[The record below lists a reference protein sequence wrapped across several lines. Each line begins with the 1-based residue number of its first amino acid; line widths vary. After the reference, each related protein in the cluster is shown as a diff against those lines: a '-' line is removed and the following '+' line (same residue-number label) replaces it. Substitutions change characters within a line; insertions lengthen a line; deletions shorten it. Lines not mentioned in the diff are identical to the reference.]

1 MGRHHL
7 RLALAAACLSL
18 GASAWSAEPVDEEF
32 FTENEAVNVIP
43 PPSEEAL
50 IFTGEKV
57 TPLTPSPTFSQR
69 MDTVLAEAKTFTSF
83 LSPTIWAILIAG
95 FALVGFVVRKSE
107 RVLHFD
113 PDAVSRRKAR
123 PEDASAGSAP
133 DASTPPHS
141 GTDPAPSAPRD
152 QAE

>member
-1 MGRHHL
+1 MGRPHL
-7 RLALAAACLSL
+7 HLALAAALL
-18 GASAWSAEPVDEEF
+18 AAPALAAEPVDDEF
-32 FTENEAVNVIP
+32 FTENEAANIIP
-43 PPSEEAL
+43 APSEEAL

-57 TPLTPSPTFSQR
+57 RPLTPKPTFSQR
-69 MDTVLAEAKTFTSF
+69 MEGVIAEAKTITSI

-95 FALVGFVVRKSE
+95 FAFVGLILRKSE

-113 PDAVSRRKAR
+113 PDAPSRRKAH
-123 PEDASAGSAP
+123 PEDASAGSDP

-141 GTDPAPSAPRD
+141 GSDPAPSARSN